1 MSDNRNLQ
9 KLVQKI
15 INAMPD
21 EISDEELVCII
32 LNLVMLY
39 SRHENWPKIQ
49 SDVGINIVMEVMGK
63 KNDVRRAVQDADDFL
78 GRIVNDAG

>member
-1 MSDNRNLQ
+1 MSNNRNLKQ
-9 KLVQKI
+9 LVRKI
-15 INAMPD
+15 INVMPD
-21 EISDEELVCII
+21 EISDDELVCII

-39 SRHENWPKIQ
+39 SQHENWPKIQ

-78 GRIVNDAG
+78 GRIRNDAG

>member
-9 KLVQKI
+9 KLVRKI

-63 KNDVRRAVQDADDFL
+63 KDVRRAVQDADDFL
-78 GRIVNDAG
+78 GRIVNDV

>member
-9 KLVQKI
+9 KLVRKI
-15 INAMPD
+15 INVMPD
-21 EISDEELVCII
+21 EISDDQLVCII

-49 SDVGINIVMEVMGK
+49 NDVGINIVMEVMGK

-78 GRIVNDAG
+78 GRIVNDI

>member
-1 MSDNRNLQ
+1 MSNNRNLKQ
-9 KLVQKI
+9 LVRKI
-15 INAMPD
+15 INVMPD
-21 EISDEELVCII
+21 EISDDELVCII

-49 SDVGINIVMEVMGK
+49 NDVGINIVMEVMGK

-78 GRIVNDAG
+78 GRICNDV

>member
-1 MSDNRNLQ
+1 MSDNRNLKQ
-9 KLVQKI
+9 LVRKI
-15 INAMPD
+15 INVMPD
-21 EISDEELVCII
+21 EISDDELVCII

-49 SDVGINIVMEVMGK
+49 NDVGINIVMEVMGK

-78 GRIVNDAG
+78 GRIVNDI